1 MVILDICFSLLIICS
16 SKGSPCLLGEPAA
29 DQRPPLQFS
38 FVSDW
43 ERLVYNRWPQRFKSD
58 QETDFWWR
66 NPGAEQARTGFWEA
80 LKLMELILHLYC
92 SCVSV
97 YSVTVRSCSIR
108 TKRVGLVWLFCFLF
122 FVFTWS
128 IGNQRFS
135 VGLVDQLF
143 QLTRKPAEMVE
154 KKQNKTV
161 GVWRPLSPGIRPCI
175 QLFQLKTI
183 EICVRVS

>member
-43 ERLVYNRWPQRFKSD
+43 ERLVHNRWPQRFKSD

-108 TKRVGLVWLFCFLF
+108 TKRVGLVLLFCFLF
-122 FVFTWS
+122 CCFYVVYWESTVFSWFSWS
-128 IGNQRFS
+128 TFS
-135 VGLVDQLF
+135 THSEAGWNGWKE
-143 QLTRKPAEMVE
+143 T
-154 KKQNKTV
+154 KQNSWSLAPTIPRNTAV
-161 GVWRPLSPGIRPCI
+161 YSTLSTENDWNMR
-175 QLFQLKTI
+175 
-183 EICVRVS
+183 